1 MRQKPEDAQSIVER
15 DDDDALLGETRTVMS
30 FLTTEARIVA
40 TAVDPDHH
48 GTLGAGAERR
58 GPDVQIE
65 TILGDSGG
73 EWIDVAVDLSLHA
86 VLAEP
91 IGRAHGGPV
100 RRGHRSAPPQIA
112 DRRSRVRYTTK
123 HSDACR

>member
-1 MRQKPEDAQSIVER
+1 MREESENTESIVER
-15 DDDDALLGETRTVMS
+15 DDDGALLRETRTVMPL
-30 FLTTEARIVA
+30 FTTEARVVA

-48 GTLGAGAERR
+48 GTFGAAAERCR
-58 GPDVQIE
+58 PDVQIE

-73 EWIDVAVDLSLHA
+73 ERIDVAVDLRLHA
-86 VLAEP
+86 VFAKS

-112 DRRSRVRYTTK
+112 DRWSRIRYAAK
-123 HSDACR
+123 HEDAAR